1 MPKYPKQVLEPLK
14 LIVENLH
21 EDDVQMLTVPTASPG
36 SPPGPGSDA
45 PRSLAFTRELYIE
58 RCAHPHDSALCQTIA

>member
-1 MPKYPKQVLEPLK
+1 MK
-14 LIVENLH
+14 LIIENLH
-21 EDDVQMLTVPTASPG
+21 EDDVQMLTVPTPTASPA
-36 SPPGPGSDA
+36 SPPGPRGDA

>member
-1 MPKYPKQVLEPLK
+1 MK

-21 EDDVQMLTVPTASPG
+21 EDDVQMLTVPTPTPSPA
-36 SPPGPGSDA
+36 SPPGPRGDA

-58 RCAHPHDSALCQTIA
+58 RCAHPHDSTLRFVRPFACAEF